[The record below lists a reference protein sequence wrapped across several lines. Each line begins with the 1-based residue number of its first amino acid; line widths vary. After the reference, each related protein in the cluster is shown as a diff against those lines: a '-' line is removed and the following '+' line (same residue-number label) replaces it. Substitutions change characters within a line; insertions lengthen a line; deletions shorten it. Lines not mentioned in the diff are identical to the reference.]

1 MRPEKM
7 ASLERPSMSPLVGN
21 DLAALDDECCLGLE
35 FWMDQGAV
43 GLTRQGVL
51 AETKKMTTHEN
62 FIRQG

>member
-1 MRPEKM
+1 
-7 ASLERPSMSPLVGN
+7 MSPLVGN

-51 AETKKMTTHEN
+51 AKTKKMTTHEN
-62 FIRQG
+62 FTRQG

>member
-51 AETKKMTTHEN
+51 AETKK
-62 FIRQG
+62 